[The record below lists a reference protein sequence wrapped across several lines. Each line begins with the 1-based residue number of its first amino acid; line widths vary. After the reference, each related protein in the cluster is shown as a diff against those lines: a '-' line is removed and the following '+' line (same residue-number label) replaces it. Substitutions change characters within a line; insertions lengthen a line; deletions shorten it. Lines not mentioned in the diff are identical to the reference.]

1 MSNKENRAKDGSN
14 RNGNGNGNNG
24 NNGNNNGN
32 SYRLE
37 DIIQGNFTHYPDIIQ
52 TQPLKEN
59 SKRIS
64 FWDILFGKV

>member
-24 NNGNNNGN
+24 NGNNNC
-32 SYRLE
+32 YRLE

-52 TQPLKEN
+52 TKPLKEN